1 LISSISNTMSYGTE
15 ASAMS
20 TLIWP
25 GILPTIQQDE
35 YRSKFSLLTS
45 QWLLNR
51 HRSSVL
57 IPRAVY
63 SINHNVISWLNL
75 HTWYRNEW
83 EEVHSEY
90 FSKGCFYNGL
100 YNPISTTKSSIA
112 NWSSSPAG
120 VYSQQWCTI
129 MEVRAVP
136 ISVY

>member
-1 LISSISNTMSYGTE
+1 L
-15 ASAMS
+15 
-20 TLIWP
+20 
-25 GILPTIQQDE
+25 LP
-35 YRSKFSLLTS
+35 S

-51 HRSSVL
+51 HLSSVP

-90 FSKGCFYNGL
+90 SSKGCFHNGL

-112 NWSSSPAG
+112 NWSSSPVG
-120 VYSQQWCTI
+120 VCSQQWCTI
-129 MEVRAVP
+129 MEVRAVL